1 MLQYLQTFAQTQQ
14 STRLIFSSPA
24 FRSIFAILLSF
35 VVFGIFLLLIGRDPI
50 GIYRSIFSTNL
61 ASATGISEVGVRM
74 IPFVFTGLATAI
86 PARVGLIN
94 VGGEGQLYL
103 GAWAATGVALYSGIG
118 TIWLMIPA
126 MAIGGF
132 IGGGAWSGLAI
143 LLRNWRGVNEV
154 ISTLLLN
161 FVAIMFVNIFVF
173 GPWKNPEGFGYPY
186 TANFSDA
193 ATLSGFGGTRFH
205 GGAIIALLAVAASYL
220 ILSRTRWGYNM
231 RAIGGNPGASQRRGI
246 PVVQYMI
253 IAMLVGGG
261 MAGLAGM
268 SEVAGIQHHLRPG
281 ISDNFGFLG
290 FLASWLANHNPLTI
304 IAMAALI
311 AVIMVGG
318 DALQFTGNLPSA
330 AMFILI
336 GLTLFLVLGFRRKRE
351 TSS

>member
-1 MLQYLQTFAQTQQ
+1 LQTLRQTER
-14 STRLIFSSPA
+14 STRDITSSPA
-24 FRSIFAILLSF
+24 FRSIFAIFMSF
-35 VVFGIFLLLIGRDPI
+35 VVFGVFLLFIGRDPI
-50 GIYRSIFSTNL
+50 DIYSSIFSTNL
-61 ASATGISEVGVRM
+61 ASKVGMSEVGVRM

-103 GAWAATGVALYSGIG
+103 GAWGATGVALYSGIG

-126 MAIGGF
+126 MMIGGF
-132 IGGGAWSGLAI
+132 IGGAAWSGLAI

-161 FVAIMFVNIFVF
+161 FVAISFVNIFVF

-186 TANFSDA
+186 TPNFSDA
-193 ATLSGFGGTRFH
+193 ATLSGFGDTRFH
-205 GGAIIALLAVAASYL
+205 GGAVIALVAVVVSYL
-220 ILSRTRWGYNM
+220 ILSRTRWGFNM
-231 RAIGGNPGASQRRGI
+231 RAIGGNPGASQRRGV
-246 PVVQYMI
+246 PVVKYMI
-253 IAMLVGGG
+253 VAMLVGGG

-304 IAMAALI
+304 IAMAALL
-311 AVIMVGG
+311 AVILVGG

-336 GLTLFLVLGFRRKRE
+336 GLTLFMVLGFRRKSE
-351 TSS
+351 PAT